1 MSKIRVG
8 IIGTGG
14 ISHFHM
20 HGYLAQSDNCEVVAA
35 CDINEPKL
43 KAFGEQYGI
52 TKLYTDYNEMLA
64 KENLDAVSVT
74 TWNSVHCPATV
85 AALNAG
91 ANVLCEKPMA
101 MNTQEALQMEEAAKK
116 NGKVLQIGFVRRYGM
131 DAHAA
136 KDFIDSGAAGDIY
149 FANVSYLRRNGCPGG
164 WFGDKRYSGGGPLID
179 LGVHVMDLAR
189 YLAGRPKPVAAYG
202 VTFRNISAT
211 DDDGTP
217 KAWTIDT
224 SGGEFERN
232 VEDFATGFI
241 RFDNGFVMH
250 VSSSFTLN
258 IKQDHGDVEIFG
270 TKAGIKL
277 GAPSEYY
284 TSDGKNGVLDD
295 EKYNKP
301 SGFNDIFDYQVAHFI
316 DCVKNGTPCIAPAED
331 GVALMRMID
340 AIYESARTGKE
351 AIIEY

>member
-1 MSKIRVG
+1 MSKVRVG

-20 HGYLAQSDNCEVVAA
+20 HGYLAQAENCEVVAA

-43 KAFGEQYGI
+43 KAFGEKYGI
-52 TKLYTDYNEMLA
+52 KNLYTDYNEMLA
-64 KENLDAVSVT
+64 KERLDAVSVT

-91 ANVLCEKPMA
+91 VSVLCEKPMA
-101 MNTQEALQMEEAAKK
+101 MNTEEALRMEEAAKK
-116 NGKVLQIGFVRRYGM
+116 NGKVLQIGFVRRFGM
-131 DAHAA
+131 DTAAA

-149 FANVSYLRRNGCPGG
+149 FAEVSYLRRNGCPGG

-202 VTFRNISAT
+202 FTFSNIGPGGGSAE
-211 DDDGTP
+211 
-217 KAWTIDT
+217 KAWTIEV
-224 SGGEFERN
+224 SGEFEHN

-250 VSSSFTLN
+250 VSASFVLN
-258 IKQDHGDVEIFG
+258 IKEDYGDVVLFG

-277 GAPSEYY
+277 GNPSEYY
-284 TSDGKNGVLDD
+284 TSDGKNGVLDG

-301 SGFNDIFDYQVAHFI
+301 SGFTEIFDYEVAHFV

-331 GVALMRMID
+331 GVMLMRMID

-351 AIIEY
+351 AVIKY